1 MNYGHKYE
9 IIEILNNFRINNIL
23 IGQKYKAAA
32 YKTAMDNILNN
43 EPITFK
49 RPSNILSKIDEIEK
63 TGTLK
68 DYKRNFDLKF
78 DLYEEFKK
86 VFGIGEKTAI
96 ELAMTCNSFDD
107 IYNEPLTRSQA
118 VGLKYFK
125 EIQTKITKDMLLKH
139 FRKIKKLFKEQIKVQ
154 IVGSYRRSKD
164 RLYSDLDIL
173 VVSNESSLKNI
184 FEPFEFL
191 DYFSFGDKKFS
202 GLSKINDSIIK
213 VDILLTT
220 PESYPFALLYFTG
233 PKKFN
238 IFMRSEAKSQGLV
251 LNEYGLSDII
261 CETEEDIFEELN
273 LKYMNLKERDLI
285 F

>member
-1 MNYGHKYE
+1 MSYIHKYE
-9 IIEILNNFRINNIL
+9 IIEILNNLRINNIL
-23 IGQKYKAAA
+23 IGEKYRADA
-32 YKTAMDNILNN
+32 YKTAMDKILNN

-49 RPSNILSKIDEIEK
+49 SPSKILDKIDEIEK

-86 VFGIGEKTAI
+86 VFGIGEKKAI
-96 ELAMTCNSFDD
+96 ELAMTCNSFED
-107 IYNEPLTRSQA
+107 IYNAPLTRAQA
-118 VGLKYFK
+118 LGLKYLK
-125 EIQTKITKDMLLKH
+125 EIQTKITKDVLLKH
-139 FRKIKKLFKEQIKVQ
+139 FRKIKKLFKGQIKVQ

-173 VVSNESSLKNI
+173 VVSNVTSLKNI
-184 FEPFEFL
+184 FEPYVFL

-202 GLSKINDSIIK
+202 GLSKINDSIIR

-233 PKKFN
+233 PKNFN
-238 IFMRSEAKSQGLV
+238 ILMRSEAKSQGLV

-261 CETEEDIFEELN
+261 CKTEKDIFKELN
-273 LKYMNLKERDLI
+273 LKYMNLKERELV
-285 F
+285 